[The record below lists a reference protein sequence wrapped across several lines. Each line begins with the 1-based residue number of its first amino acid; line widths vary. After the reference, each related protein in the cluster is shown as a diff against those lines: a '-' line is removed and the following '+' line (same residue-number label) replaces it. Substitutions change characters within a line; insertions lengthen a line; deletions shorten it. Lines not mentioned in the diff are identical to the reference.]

1 MNNSKFKVFA
11 FINIFG
17 VLSAFFISA
26 KAQELPPAPSA
37 SRVVKIPAVKELT
50 LPNKLKIAVVERK
63 NVPLVTVRL
72 LIKNGASLEEVNLA
86 GLANMTAEL
95 LTKGTKTRTATQI
108 AEQMEFLGG
117 SIETGANWN
126 STDISVNVLA
136 DKLDAAMAIMADV
149 LLNPAFAPKEIALL
163 KTQTI
168 DNLNYNLKQP
178 GVLANY
184 VASRYSFDEH
194 AASGTPDSIARLKR
208 LDITNFKRLFYNP
221 DNAVLIFTGDV
232 TAAKAAALAKK
243 YFGAW
248 KTPTVRKEI
257 IQRIDE
263 SPRVPTIP
271 VRENEIVKNLLI
283 IDLPNA
289 GQAAVVYARKLN
301 EGRLNCV
308 EGENCQASEVYYPAN
323 VLNSVLGGGYSSR
336 LNQEIRIKRGL
347 SYGAGSSFAW
357 RGFDSNFATR
367 TQTKNESAAE
377 VASLVAGE
385 INRLITD
392 SIATPELIPRKA
404 VLTGDFGR
412 DLATNNGLAE
422 KVAELYSYNLKV
434 GELNSYMNSVNTV
447 SDQQI
452 KNFAGANLRGGD
464 IIIVGDYAKFRD
476 DLAKRF
482 PNTKIDVIKANEL
495 DLSKENLRK

>member
-1 MNNSKFKVFA
+1 MSNSKFKIFA

-17 VLSAFFISA
+17 VLLSAFSFSA

-37 SRVVKIPAVKELT
+37 PRVVKIPAVKEVT
-50 LPNKLKIAVVERK
+50 LSNKLKIAVVERK

-72 LIKNGASLEEVNLA
+72 LIKNGASVEEDNLA

-136 DKLDAAMAIMADV
+136 DKLDAAMAIMADI
-149 LLNPAFAPKEIALL
+149 LLNPAFAPKEIELL

-194 AASGTPDSIARLKR
+194 AASGTPESIARLKR

-221 DNAVLIFTGDV
+221 DNAVLIFTGDI

-243 YFGAW
+243 YFGVW
-248 KTPTVRKEI
+248 RTPTVRTKI
-257 IQRIDE
+257 IQRIHTG
-263 SPRVPTIP
+263 PNLPTIP
-271 VRENEIVKNLLI
+271 ARETEIVKNLLVV
-283 IDLPNA
+283 DLPNA
-289 GQAAVVYARKLN
+289 GQAAVVYARKLY
-301 EGRLNCV
+301 EGRLNCPD
-308 EGENCQASEVYYPAN
+308 GNCQASEVYYPAN

-357 RGFDSNFATR
+357 RGFASNFATR

-385 INRLITD
+385 INRLTAD
-392 SIATPELIPRKA
+392 SIANSELVPRKA

-422 KVAELYSYNLKV
+422 KVAELYSYDLKV
-434 GELNSYMNSVNTV
+434 GELNSYMNRVNTV

-452 KNFAGANLRGGD
+452 KDFAGANLRGGD
-464 IIIVGDYAKFRD
+464 IIIVGDYAKFKD

-482 PNTKIDVIKANEL
+482 PNTKIDVIKADEL